1 MTRNSVGKILQ
12 FVLLTSYCVYFYRDS
27 LYSRSYIILRATEA
41 IKKGDQ
47 LFSCYA
53 PQIDMSDDA
62 FLFTYGFI
70 PQPLSEERRL
80 EQLRRLKNEADER
93 EAKQMYYARLQG
105 LQNQHESER
114 EANTA
119 PLGIFA
125 HADQVGNI
133 PHSAPQ
139 STATAAASVAKPR
152 VVTPAPSN
160 DLGIDD
166 ALLSKLGL
174 DDLVKNSASETS
186 AAPAAGAAGAAG
198 AADAPKSPEEIE
210 QEQISAR
217 LVESNIARRARE
229 ARERI
234 ALQRDLQR
242 VKDIDSEQQSDGK
255 WFERAIPS
263 VLPADIQITQTS
275 TPSAAISSE
284 DVKADESK
292 DSWYDRPIPRSW

>member
-1 MTRNSVGKILQ
+1 MYSENFS
-12 FVLLTSYCVYFYRDS
+12 FYFC
-27 LYSRSYIILRATEA
+27 SYIILRATEA

-125 HADQVGNI
+125 HPDQVGNI

-139 STATAAASVAKPR
+139 STATSTASVAKPR

-174 DDLVKNSASETS
+174 EDLVKNSAGETA
-186 AAPAAGAAGAAG
+186 AAPAAGTAE

-242 VKDIDSEQQSDGK
+242 VKDIDSEQQTDGK

-275 TPSAAISSE
+275 TPSAAISSG